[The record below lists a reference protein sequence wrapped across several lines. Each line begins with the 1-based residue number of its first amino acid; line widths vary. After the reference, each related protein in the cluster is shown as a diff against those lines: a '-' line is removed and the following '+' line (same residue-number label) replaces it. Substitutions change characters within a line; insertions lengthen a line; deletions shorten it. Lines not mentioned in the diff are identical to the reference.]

1 MQKSSGFYL
10 LLTCLFTFST
20 ASIAS
25 PKTDV
30 GKIQGQEQLL
40 KELKNPLEGHHI
52 KKGAKKENPLPK
64 TIKLQIK
71 TGSEKRIKNN

>member
-1 MQKSSGFYL
+1 MQKYSGFYL
-10 LLTCLFTFST
+10 LLICLFTFSA

-30 GKIQGQEQLL
+30 EKIQGQEKLL
-40 KELKNPLEGHHI
+40 KELKNPLEEHHI
-52 KKGAKKENPLPK
+52 KKAAKKENPLPK